1 MGLLCYYMP
10 LYPRI
15 EGPPD
20 VIGQPRGGISIL
32 EGGEGMRTRI
42 AELRWKEVVDVQNG
56 SRFGYVED
64 LEVDLESGQV
74 RALVLPG
81 RRRLFGLLGREED
94 RYIPWDR
101 VRRFGEDIILVEQ
114 EPRPAR
120 RRRT

>member
-1 MGLLCYYMP
+1 
-10 LYPRI
+10 
-15 EGPPD
+15 
-20 VIGQPRGGISIL
+20 
-32 EGGEGMRTRI
+32 MRTRI
-42 AELRWKEVVDVQNG
+42 AELRWKEVVDVQN
-56 SRFGYVED
+56 YVED

>member
-1 MGLLCYYMP
+1 
-10 LYPRI
+10 
-15 EGPPD
+15 
-20 VIGQPRGGISIL
+20 
-32 EGGEGMRTRI
+32 MRTRI

-94 RYIPWDR
+94 TAIPWGDIEKIGTDVLL
-101 VRRFGEDIILVEQ
+101 VRTAVSAP
-114 EPRPAR
+114 PRSR
-120 RRRT
+120 KKLLGVK

>member
-1 MGLLCYYMP
+1 MP

-32 EGGEGMRTRI
+32 RGARECGRGS
-42 AELRWKEVVDVQNG
+42 LSCKEVVDVQNG